1 MASTSFFFKEIENA
15 QLSNFTSRNL
25 FMKIIVSIPI
35 LFLMSCGGNS
45 TEEISDTDTIKTIA
59 ADTAI
64 QVTSGDTL
72 VLHEADSIYLITDFK
87 NDKLVFGYKNRAGK
101 TIIKPQ
107 FDYAGD
113 FYNGV
118 APVIKGNKHGLCDT
132 SGKMIHVFED
142 YEYLLYPNEPAG
154 IYEFAGVSEGMY
166 LVTDKSQKQ
175 GCVNT
180 NNELVIPII
189 YENIQRFSEGLA
201 PFLEDEK
208 YGYLDSMG
216 NIAIKATYQSAQH
229 FHEGLAAVTMND
241 KIGFIDQSG
250 TMIIKPKYLYT
261 SYFSEGLCAVTSSE
275 DYTDYFYINQ
285 TGEVVIKGPFEE
297 ADPFVNGE
305 AYVQKRGVCR
315 VIDKTGKELRKVEG
329 DCFARC

>member
-1 MASTSFFFKEIENA
+1 MKLLIFGLPLFLIACSGNSVNK
-15 QLSNFTSRNL
+15 LSNSD
-25 FMKIIVSIPI
+25 
-35 LFLMSCGGNS
+35 S
-45 TEEISDTDTIKTIA
+45 TKTIQM
-59 ADTAI
+59 DTAI
-64 QVTSGDTL
+64 QITSVDTL
-72 VLHEADSIYLITDFK
+72 VLNEADSIYLISDFK

-107 FDYAGD
+107 FDYAGE
-113 FYNGV
+113 FYKGV
-118 APVIKGNKHGLCDT
+118 APVIKGKKHGLCDT
-132 SGKMIHVFED
+132 SGKMIHVFQD
-142 YEYLLYPNEPAG
+142 YEHLLYPNELAG

-189 YENIQRFSEGLA
+189 YENIQYFSEGLA
-201 PFLEDEK
+201 PFLENEK
-208 YGYLDSMG
+208 YGYLDSIG
-216 NIAIKATYQSAQH
+216 NIAIKPTYQSAQH
-229 FHEGLAAVTMND
+229 FHEGLAAVALND

-285 TGEVVIKGPFEE
+285 TGEVVIKGPFQE
-297 ADPFVNGE
+297 ADPFENGE

-315 VIDKTGKELRKVEG
+315 VIDKTGKELRKIEG